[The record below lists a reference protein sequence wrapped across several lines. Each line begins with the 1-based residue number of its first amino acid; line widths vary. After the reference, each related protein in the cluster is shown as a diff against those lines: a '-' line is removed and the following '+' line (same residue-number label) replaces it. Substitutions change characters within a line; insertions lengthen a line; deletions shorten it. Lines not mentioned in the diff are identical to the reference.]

1 MKIVEF
7 EQNKLL
13 VPDNLSES
21 KKIARRRFIR
31 VTILRMLK
39 EDAAFKHP
47 TKANEVSDNKDRIS
61 EVQAK
66 LKLDIADTSVIYEDI
81 HSKVMDSPDHL
92 PIKSKSFTD
101 DLDKRR
107 LIKRYVKL
115 GSPERM
121 RESMI
126 LSIVWKS
133 ISVDNLLKLGKQTV
147 IDNLHYLVDRRIR
160 IAERMLY
167 DVGYAPDEDRA
178 WDKDIGLNPK
188 GPWKD
193 GWNRIFEYPRVR
205 QKRFLKICDPHP
217 GDGHC
222 KIRWSDGH
230 TPSLEPYIAWFKVDS
245 RDIKKL
251 PPNRYK
257 NWMFTEDRD
266 KNYQLI
272 KTNNE
277 AENFWKRPDPPDP
290 QDYLFFFDMTKFDD
304 VEVAINSL
312 FTPSDDFMKRNHFF
326 CDHVIYILHLEE
338 LLFALKKR
346 GLVAGLK
353 NKLHF
358 APENWLRIDNSWEI
372 NPYTKEIHLREIG
385 LGKILSRIVFPK
397 NKVEL
402 IHDVEKNIVEVNYAD
417 AVIKKLKEHPGDN
430 FEKLDDVEKALGE
443 TETGVGKILSRIVF
457 PKNKVE
463 LIHDVEK
470 KKDEVGW
477 FLGFGYADAVIKK
490 LKEHPGDNFE
500 NMADVE
506 KALGEERYLVNPNEK
521 SFFEHI
527 EIRESELQ
535 VGDHVR
541 VWNHPA
547 YEKMTVEGAWR
558 LENAIVVQTI
568 PKLILQGHG
577 LPPLGLE
584 QMKVRMIDLFNHA
597 LVPLQNKV
605 KRLANSIKDD
615 QPTDGD
621 GMLTRRFTDTES
633 RFAPEVRYADWWL
646 RWVPTEQNELA
657 VAFEPDLR
665 LKAQK
670 VQKIDYVPD
679 KVKNVIVGLFPLWV
693 PSKPVP
699 DHGKIRKVDPLII
712 NTEAIEPWAK
722 VMDPSKKDLV
732 KVIRPRV

>member
-1 MKIVEF
+1 MKIKEF
-7 EQNKLL
+7 EENKLL
-13 VPDNLSES
+13 VPDNLPES
-21 KKIARRRFIR
+21 TKIAIRRFIR

-47 TKANEVSDNKDRIS
+47 TKANEVNKDRVS

-81 HSKVMDSPDHL
+81 RTKVMDSPDHL
-92 PIKSKSFTD
+92 PIKSKSFKD
-101 DLDKRR
+101 DRDKSR
-107 LIKRYVKL
+107 LIKAYV
-115 GSPERM
+115 GSPERT
-121 RESMI
+121 RERMI
-126 LSIVWKS
+126 LSIVWTS
-133 ISVDNLLKLGKQTV
+133 ISVDNLLKHDRQTV
-147 IDNLHYLVDRRIR
+147 INNLHYLVDRRIR

-167 DVGYAPDEDRA
+167 DVGYAPDKDRA
-178 WDKDIGLNPK
+178 WVKGMNPN

-193 GWNRIFEYPRVR
+193 GWNRIFEYPRVL

-222 KIRWSDGH
+222 RIRWSDGH
-230 TPSLEPYIAWFKVDS
+230 TPSLEPYIAWFKVDT

-257 NWMFTEDRD
+257 HGFTEDRE
-266 KNYQLI
+266 KNYKLI

-290 QDYLFFFDMTKFDD
+290 QDYLFFFDMTRFDD
-304 VEVAINSL
+304 VELAINSL
-312 FTPSDDFMKRNHFF
+312 FTPSDDFMKRNHFC
-326 CDHVIYILHLEE
+326 CDHVIHILHLEE

-346 GLVAGLK
+346 GSVAGFK

-358 APENWLRIDNSWEI
+358 APENWLRIDNSWEVH
-372 NPYTKEIHLREIG
+372 PYIKEIHLREIG

-402 IHDVEKNIVEVNYAD
+402 IHDVEKNIDEVNYAD
-417 AVIKKLKEHPGDN
+417 AVIKKLKEHPGD
-430 FEKLDDVEKALGE
+430 
-443 TETGVGKILSRIVF
+443 
-457 PKNKVE
+457 
-463 LIHDVEK
+463 H
-470 KKDEVGW
+470 
-477 FLGFGYADAVIKK
+477 
-490 LKEHPGDNFE
+490 FE

-506 KALGEERYLVNPNEK
+506 KALGEERYLANPNEK

-584 QMKVRMIDLFNHA
+584 DMKVRMIDLFNHA

-621 GMLTRRFTDTES
+621 GMLTRRFTATQS
-633 RFAPEVRYADWWL
+633 PFAPEARYADWWL

-657 VAFEPDLR
+657 VALDGDLR

-693 PSKPVP
+693 ASNPVP
-699 DHGKIRKVDPLII
+699 DHGKIRHVDRLMI
-712 NTEAIEPWAK
+712 NKEAIEPWAK

-732 KVIRPRV
+732 KVIRPKV